1 MNQPAENTAE
11 TPATVVPG
19 MGYPNNREET
29 SPTPIGWQGVKDD
42 NLTAVSRE
50 TFGVKFEQ

>member
-19 MGYPNNREET
+19 MGYPNHREET

-42 NLTAVSRE
+42 NLTVVSRE

>member
-29 SPTPIGWQGVKDD
+29 SPMPIGWQGVKDD
-42 NLTAVSRE
+42 NLTVVSRE